1 MTQLIKNNR
10 YPGDGEYY
18 IICAVCGKK
27 MRAKEGRL
35 AESIYHKNLVVC
47 QEDYDKDNP
56 QTYLRSVKE
65 RQPPPAIWN
74 RGETSSDSFVTNTE
88 TDRVPG
94 PPKEVAFISLTDTF
108 TEIQWLG
115 PDDAGSGAISGYK
128 IEISRPMGGTY
139 ETVVLDTGTVSTYY
153 KHTVVS
159 GPGVETCYR
168 VSAINDFGT
177 GNPSPEVCLDR
188 DTSILLFTTEDGA
201 DYITTE
207 DGDFIT
213 EE

>member
-47 QEDYDKDNP
+47 QDDYDIDNP

-74 RGETSSDSFVTNTE
+74 RGEAQSDSFVTNTE
-88 TDRVPG
+88 TNRVPG
-94 PPKEVAFISLTDTF
+94 PPKELTFISLTTTF
-108 TEIQWLG
+108 AEIQWLG

-128 IEISRPMGGTY
+128 IEVASPAAGAFT
-139 ETVVLDTGTVSTYY
+139 TVVSDTGTVSTYY
-153 KHTVVS
+153 KHTSTIEEGIEV
-159 GPGVETCYR
+159 CYR

-177 GNPSPEVCLDR
+177 G
-188 DTSILLFTTEDGA
+188 TSSTATCQSQESGTNFIITEDGT

-207 DGDFIT
+207 AGDFIII
-213 EE
+213 E